1 MKRIVLSTFLI
12 LGSIFFVTSC
22 RETKEE
28 KVEIEVKADTEEAE
42 GRLESIG
49 KSIDNAVEETKEAG
63 ESVEEA
69 VEEIDNDDAN

>member
-1 MKRIVLSTFLI
+1 MKKVLSTVLA
-12 LGSIFFVTSC
+12 LAFVVTIASC
-22 RETKEE
+22 RETEE
-28 KVEIEVKADTEEAE
+28 KKVEIEVKAETDEAE

-69 VEEIDNDDAN
+69 VEEVDNDDNS